1 MDEHNTWTGNICI
14 TVLVPSYVVNGPRKL
29 DAETFDTIPIGPNVE
44 ECSESFLFFEASN
57 RFRCKARTWNPSS
70 CRRFYVVPSKICWLV
85 YFVINDF
92 ACTKHFPLKVEGKKI
107 SCSRFSS
114 ARVCVSEAE
123 SWMAEQKQHRVT
135 TSVITYNVY
144 RSWNHLYPLNWM
156 TIRKKYTFIKA
167 GRKPAPKTAARN
179 EAKKEKNRMK
189 AFSKWNVNRAYNHIS
204 KFIRETLRWWVLSE
218 RGDSYFPK
226 VMRSCSDGIEI

>member
-1 MDEHNTWTGNICI
+1 MDEQNTWTGNICI
-14 TVLVPSYVVNGPRKL
+14 TVLVPSYVVNGQRKL

-44 ECSESFLFFEASN
+44 ECSESFLFPEASN

-92 ACTKHFPLKVEGKKI
+92 ACNKAFPTR
-107 SCSRFSS
+107 SRREENFLLSFFIR
-114 ARVCVSEAE
+114 ARVSEAE

-144 RSWNHLYPLNWM
+144 M
-156 TIRKKYTFIKA
+156 
-167 GRKPAPKTAARN
+167 
-179 EAKKEKNRMK
+179 E
-189 AFSKWNVNRAYNHIS
+189 V
-204 KFIRETLRWWVLSE
+204 
-218 RGDSYFPK
+218 
-226 VMRSCSDGIEI
+226 EIICIH